1 MISLIS
7 VYFNIKLLRLL
18 IISTTNNNNNNNNN
32 NNHFRSDS
40 PYYQFGYVV
49 NDI

>member
-32 NNHFRSDS
+32 NNLMQVFHYHIANLSISF
-40 PYYQFGYVV
+40 P
-49 NDI
+49 